1 MKVTAGT
8 TKPKEARAASFTK
21 TTSGQPEKK
30 ANTLKIPE
38 GAKDVSHTIRKISNG
53 YIQSTSYKH
62 KDDYHHHEIYHPSD
76 PLAKEGA
83 GEENNAFGDVGGLK

>member
-1 MKVTAGT
+1 MKVTPGT
-8 TKPKEARAASFTK
+8 NKPSRDKKFT
-21 TTSGQPEKK
+21 TETSGQPQKK
-30 ANTLKIPE
+30 ANSLKIPE

-76 PLAKEGA
+76 PLDQEGG
-83 GEENNAFGDVGGLK
+83 GEEKNPIGDTGGIKSK